1 MRFIFPFVIA
11 ALAPVAFTAPLR
23 SFDRTDGVVARGNNI
38 YEASTGEVLGK
49 RAAAGA
55 WFMDSDDDYT
65 PPTTPRTRQRQAE
78 AAAAARQA
86 ELERQRKKA
95 EDKQA
100 AKEAKAARKKE
111 RADARK
117 NQGFCGIF
125 PNSKARCDPNA

>member
-23 SFDRTDGVVARGNNI
+23 FFDRTDGVVARGNTL
-38 YEASTGEVLGK
+38 TGEVLGK

-55 WFMDSDDDYT
+55 WFMDSDDNYT

-100 AKEAKAARKKE
+100 VKEAKAARKKE

-117 NQGFCGIF
+117 N
-125 PNSKARCDPNA
+125 

>member
-11 ALAPVAFTAPLR
+11 ALAPVAFTAPVR
-23 SFDRTDGVVARGNNI
+23 SFDRTDGVVVHGNNI
-38 YEASTGEVLGK
+38 YKASTGKVLGK
-49 RAAAGA
+49 RAAAGG
-55 WFMDSDDDYT
+55 WFLDSDDDYT
-65 PPTTPRTRQRQAE
+65 PPATPRTRQRQAE

-95 EDKQA
+95 EERQA

-125 PNSKARCDPNA
+125 PNSKTRCNSNV

>member
-1 MRFIFPFVIA
+1 MQQKSRTYGITYGIWLTKFATQFI
-11 ALAPVAFTAPLR
+11 
-23 SFDRTDGVVARGNNI
+23 DI
-38 YEASTGEVLGK
+38 YKASTGKVLGK
-49 RAAAGA
+49 RAAAGG
-55 WFMDSDDDYT
+55 WFLDSDDDYT
-65 PPTTPRTRQRQAE
+65 PPATPRTRQRQAE

-95 EDKQA
+95 EERQA

-125 PNSKARCDPNA
+125 PNSKTRCNSNV

>member
-23 SFDRTDGVVARGNNI
+23 SFDRTDGVVARGNT
-38 YEASTGEVLGK
+38 STGEVLGK